1 MSDGADTEREERE
14 GLSNDKVCE
23 ILSGVR
29 LDNLRNGWSWWFI
42 VVRLGS
48 PCCIMGFTQNEMALP
63 TPAGQHTSFRK
74 DPSFGTEER
83 IIKNS
88 HFQLS
93 FTAFLFHN
101 G

>member
-42 VVRLGS
+42 VVRIGS
-48 PCCIMGFTQNEMALP
+48 PCCIMGFTQKEIALP
-63 TPAGQHTSFRK
+63 TPAGQHTSF
-74 DPSFGTEER
+74 
-83 IIKNS
+83 
-88 HFQLS
+88 
-93 FTAFLFHN
+93 
-101 G
+101 